1 MHFELRCVDSV
12 LFDNPPPSPK
22 KRPSSSRKMGK
33 LINVNKYL
41 SVYRGATGIDAQFSS
56 KHLKSSRR
64 RSFLYSANI
73 GNVPLA
79 LYYCFFFFI
88 IVALLLRVLVP
99 SAAETSSAHVAG
111 SHVTALALR
120 NRVPPMH
127 DDVL

>member
-1 MHFELRCVDSV
+1 
-12 LFDNPPPSPK
+12 
-22 KRPSSSRKMGK
+22 MGK

-79 LYYCFFFFI
+79 LYYWGFFLFFFI

-111 SHVTALALR
+111 SHVTALALQ